1 VNVVI
6 RGAVPADVADACNLV
21 RRSITELCAADH
33 QGDEATIAAW
43 LANKTEGNFAAWICS
58 PRHVAMV
65 AERAGVIVGFALLNR
80 DGTIALLY
88 VAPEARFTGV
98 SKAML
103 AVLEEHAVASRIAEL
118 KLESSVTALSF
129 YESCGYSQVGGT
141 VRGFGVTRAYPLCKR
156 IAP

>member
-1 VNVVI
+1 VDVVI
-6 RGAVPADVADACNLV
+6 RDAVPADVAAACNLV

-33 QGDEATIAAW
+33 KGDETTIAAW

-58 PRHVAMV
+58 PGRVAIV
-65 AERAGVIVGFALLNR
+65 AERAGAIVGFALLNR

-88 VAPEARFTGV
+88 VAPEAQFTGV

-103 AVLEEHAVASRIAEL
+103 AVLEEYAVASRITEL

-141 VRGFGVTRAYPLCKR
+141 AQGFGVTRAYPLCKR
-156 IAP
+156 IAR